1 MYNIK
6 KYIKDNGLFDFEEV
20 EKSISCRIFYSR
32 AIRTLCVLNDEFD
45 EEMNQIVPSAIFYA
59 GKMCLYDIWK
69 SNITGGYETIYF
81 EYRYDEQG
89 KINIYF
95 HLDWEP
101 PFMSEDDPAII
112 DCWI

>member
-6 KYIKDNGLFDFEEV
+6 KFIKDNGLFDFEEV
-20 EKSISCRIFYSR
+20 ENSISCSVFYSR
-32 AIRTLCVLNDEFD
+32 AIRTLCVLNDDFD
-45 EEMNQIVPSAIFYA
+45 EEMNQIVPAAIFYA
-59 GKMCLYDIWK
+59 EKMSLYDIWRSHISGLEK
-69 SNITGGYETIYF
+69 INF
-81 EYRYDEQG
+81 EYCYDNQG